1 MRIVDNLMEIMLA
14 PDNAGVNAT
23 SRADVLSA
31 CLASSRQCPNFCRAL
46 SCPVE
51 KRAFTDNTPFKRPGC
66 PFMPAFVTQK
76 LIRFQHCDPAGIVFF
91 PQYFLLFN
99 EVVEDWFTQA
109 LGVDWRQF
117 HIDEKQGFPVKKTA
131 TEFFSPSVIGDVLD
145 CTLEITRLGRS
156 AVELAIRIT
165 CHDDLR
171 ALVAETRIQTSTIE
185 HRSKPL
191 APELRKKMERFVV
204 PAAPSGAA

>member
-1 MRIVDNLMEIMLA
+1 MRTIGDSNEIMLA
-14 PDNAGVNAT
+14 PGAVRVNAASRRAT
-23 SRADVLSA
+23 SRFHPSM
-31 CLASSRQCPNFCRAL
+31 PNAL
-46 SCPVE
+46 SPSAV
-51 KRAFTDNTPFKRPGC
+51 KLAFTDNTTSQRSDC
-66 PFMPAFVTQK
+66 PFMPAFITQK

-145 CTLEITRLGRS
+145 CALEITRLGRS
-156 AVELAIRIT
+156 SVELAIRIT

-191 APELRKKMERFVV
+191 APELRKKMARFLVA
-204 PAAPSGAA
+204 PSPSGAA